1 MVYPMHES
9 KMKGFDEQR
18 NKNSF
23 TASIA
28 HVVQKAT
35 KGGGDHDGG
44 RRRRKPND
52 HRHRHYRISHDFL
65 EIRNTEKGDDVYIW
79 ALRPM

>member
-1 MVYPMHES
+1 MPLRFDEESIWIYMVYPMHES

-23 TASIA
+23 TVSIA

-44 RRRRKPND
+44 
-52 HRHRHYRISHDFL
+52 
-65 EIRNTEKGDDVYIW
+65 
-79 ALRPM
+79 